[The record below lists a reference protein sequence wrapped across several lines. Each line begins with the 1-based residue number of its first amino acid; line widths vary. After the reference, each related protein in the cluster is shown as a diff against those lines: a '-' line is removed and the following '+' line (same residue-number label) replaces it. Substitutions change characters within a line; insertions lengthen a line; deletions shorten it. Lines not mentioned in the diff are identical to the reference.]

1 MIQADFAAA
10 LLAAEAPCPAGL
22 CAWNG
27 SDPAARFAVHRNN
40 VVSGLID
47 ALAEGFPVT
56 QALVGSEF
64 FRAMAAYFA
73 RQHPPRS
80 PVMAHYGED
89 LPDFIAGFE
98 PARPL
103 PYLPD
108 VARLERARVRA
119 FHAADAP
126 PLAAEA
132 VGAALARIDRVG
144 ALCAVAHPS
153 VSLLVSEFAVAS
165 LWAAHQVDDPDAI
178 AAVDPGVA
186 ESALV
191 LRDGL
196 DVLVLGLAPGFDRF
210 FAALLAGMPLAEAN
224 EAAAAGAAEQGAA
237 FDLTAALTLAA
248 RHRVFSA
255 LRCPDEEAP

>member
-1 MIQADFAAA
+1 MSQAEFAAA
-10 LLAAEAPCPAGL
+10 LRGPAAPCPAGL
-22 CAWNG
+22 RAWNG
-27 SDPAARFAVHRNN
+27 SDPALRFAVHRNN

-64 FRAMAAYFA
+64 FRAMAAHFV
-73 RQHPPRS
+73 RQHLPRS
-80 PVMAHYGED
+80 PVLAHYGED

-103 PYLPD
+103 PYLAD

-119 FHAADAP
+119 FHAADVP

-132 VGAALARIDRVG
+132 VGAALARIDRVD
-144 ALCAVAHPS
+144 ALCALAHPS
-153 VSLLVSEFAVAS
+153 VSLLVSPYAVVS
-165 LWAAHQVDDPDAI
+165 LWAAHQVDDPEAL

-196 DVLVLGLAPGFDRF
+196 DVLVLRLAPGFARF
-210 FAALLAGMPLAEAN
+210 FGALLGGVPLAEAN
-224 EAAAAGAAEQGAA
+224 AAAAADAGGQGAA

-248 RHRVFSA
+248 RHGAFTA
-255 LRCPDEEAP
+255 LRDRDEELR